1 MIVKHRDREIL
12 RFKWYPALFDT
23 WLGGFIE
30 TTIPKDVLNSL
41 KGFRFRR
48 HPHYNW
54 PSEKL
59 ERLER
64 FLQKRID
71 DIIQYGVD
79 ADKYLEITPNDVGVK
94 NKISNKNVGVNLQ
107 DLDLLDL
114 QILWNMKSNRFITG
128 KELAVVLGREERTI
142 ERHIKSLREAN
153 IVNRVGADKNGYW
166 DVLVEW

>member
-1 MIVKHRDREIL
+1 M
-12 RFKWYPALFDT
+12 
-23 WLGGFIE
+23 
-30 TTIPKDVLNSL
+30 
-41 KGFRFRR
+41 
-48 HPHYNW
+48 
-54 PSEKL
+54 